1 MAVGEDPYSLYFG
14 TLGGYVMVYDVRY
27 NMLSSQYKHFTR
39 APINSLA
46 CFHPPK
52 HMTNLT
58 LNKSDATSPLIL
70 ISSGGAN
77 YELSLLNLETNSV
90 EVLLT
95 VDDRKN
101 FKDSSYAAGLPTV
114 PSFYRES
121 VFPEFGVT
129 NNSKKNESN

>member
-27 NMLSSQYKHFTR
+27 NMISSQYKHFTR

-52 HMTNLT
+52 HMTNLN
-58 LNKSDATSPLIL
+58 LNKSDATSPMIL

-77 YELSLLNLETNSV
+77 YELSLLNLETNTV

-101 FKDSSYAAGLPTV
+101 KDSYAAGLPSV
-114 PSFYRES
+114 PSYYRES
-121 VFPEFGVT
+121 VFPEFGV
-129 NNSKKNESN
+129 SS